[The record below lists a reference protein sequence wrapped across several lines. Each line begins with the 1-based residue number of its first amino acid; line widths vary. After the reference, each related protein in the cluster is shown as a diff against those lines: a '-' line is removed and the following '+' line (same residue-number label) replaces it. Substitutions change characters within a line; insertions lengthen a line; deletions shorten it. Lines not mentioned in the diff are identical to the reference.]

1 MPLKTALVALV
12 GLALVVLLA
21 VLVGAGMTDAFD
33 QAIIDAV
40 RAPGLRALLSS
51 LGPITDLGGTLAVT
65 VVAALV
71 IAVASGRYG
80 SGGGRTTRDC

>member
-51 LGPITDLGGTLAVT
+51 LGPSPTWEAR
-65 VVAALV
+65 
-71 IAVASGRYG
+71 SR
-80 SGGGRTTRDC
+80 